1 MPSRRLQTVCAVIFL
16 LSLWLTNK
24 QEESSLWVLLPTGAL
39 VVASFILGDL
49 VNAWWFERHPP
60 VLSAYEKAWLD
71 RFAPYFGHLDP
82 ASRKQA
88 ESGLARD
95 LIEKEF
101 IHMGEQDI
109 PGEWKLM
116 ALAPAAYL
124 GLGFNNVQA
133 RRYSRI
139 VFYNH
144 PFPSPNQDYLH
155 ISETEHDDGVIILA
169 IPQLEAAHHQASA
182 HFNTAL
188 YQWGEVFTQIYPP
201 PADWSQQDSDLVA
214 RCCETLG
221 TTEPALCKYL
231 GQPALLPGAL
241 AVYCAVLHPGV
252 LKFADHYVAQYKKK
266 RSLV

>member
-124 GLGFNNVQA
+124 GLGYNNVQA

-169 IPQLEAAHHQASA
+169 VPQLEAAHHQASE
-182 HFNTAL
+182 HFNIAL
-188 YQWGEVFTQIYPP
+188 YQWGEVFANLYPVP
-201 PADWSQQDSDLVA
+201 HHWPTNKTEVLTS
-214 RCCETLG
+214 CCQVLG
-221 TTEPALCKYL
+221 TTEAALCQYL
-231 GQPALLPGAL
+231 GQTALLPVAL

-252 LKFADHYVAQYKKK
+252 LEAADRYVAHYQTNV
-266 RSLV
+266 R